1 MLAKA
6 LGLSEGQPKNVLK
19 CNEWFPCRTNKTGTH
34 DATKKLGYKIKGF
47 SSLLVYLLLAP
58 FCDSAPSR
66 ESVKRAFVS
75 ALLRADGSLFY
86 CV

>member
-19 CNEWFPCRTNKTGTH
+19 CNEWFPSRTNKTGTH

-47 SSLLVYLLLAP
+47 SSLLVYLLLYNSFQVNTSDLGYFRPYPAGY
-58 FCDSAPSR
+58 
-66 ESVKRAFVS
+66 
-75 ALLRADGSLFY
+75 L
-86 CV
+86 

>member
-34 DATKKLGYKIKGF
+34 DATKKLGNKIKGF
-47 SSLLVYLLLAP
+47 SSLLVYLLLYNS
-58 FCDSAPSR
+58 FQVST
-66 ESVKRAFVS
+66 SVLGYFRPYPAGYF
-75 ALLRADGSLFY
+75 
-86 CV
+86 